1 MAQVLKKK
9 HTSLR
14 SSKRDERAKKHK
26 RKRSPSP
33 SSSSSVFFRLF
44 FFSAEKFS
52 QEKSRNCSRSLSSA
66 DENPHDP
73 APRTECPALPRDHI
87 SLYVDDDDELNSH
100 SEDHQDLALEDE
112 THNVSEIHSNVSSED
127 MRFQNLIEEV
137 NSFFFWPTSS
147 QRKQMRFWEGT
158 G

>member
-1 MAQVLKKK
+1 MTTVRRDTRGRGVLL
-9 HTSLR
+9 HLLLRLLQFSSDSFSSQQR
-14 SSKRDERAKKHK
+14 SSA
-26 RKRSPSP
+26 RK
-33 SSSSSVFFRLF
+33 
-44 FFSAEKFS
+44 
-52 QEKSRNCSRSLSSA
+52 KSRNCSRSLSPA

-87 SLYVDDDDELNSH
+87 SLYADDDDKFNSH
-100 SEDHQDLALEDE
+100 SEDHQDLAPEDE

-137 NSFFFWPTSS
+137 FSFFFWPTSS